1 MEHMTAEQAAKAAE
15 GLTFEKVWA
24 AMMESGKRADQQME
38 QFREQ
43 LRESRLEAERQME
56 ESRLETER
64 QMKESRLEAERQMKE
79 SQRENDKLI
88 KEMQKSI
95 GGLGNSLGRF
105 MEEMFSAELHKKF
118 SDIGFAFSKQAE
130 RVKFNEN
137 KQVIAEVDLF
147 LENGD
152 YVMLVEVKTDLSIG
166 DVDRHIEKI
175 ETIRKYMDAR
185 SDGRKIVGA
194 VAGGIVPEKVLMYAQ
209 SNGLYVVVQS
219 GDAVEIADMSMN
231 FTAREW

>member
-1 MEHMTAEQAAKAAE
+1 MEPMTAEQAAKAAE

-38 QFREQ
+38 QLRDQ
-43 LRESRLEAERQME
+43 MRESRLEADKQM
-56 ESRLETER
+56 
-64 QMKESRLEAERQMKE
+64 
-79 SQRENDKLI
+79 

-95 GGLGNSLGRF
+95 GGLGNSLGRLT
-105 MEEMFSAELHKKF
+105 EEMFSAELYKKF
-118 SDIGFAFSKQAE
+118 SDIGFTFTKQAE

-147 LENGD
+147 LENGE
-152 YVMLVEVKTDLSIG
+152 YVMLVEIKTDLSIS

-175 ETIRKYMDAR
+175 GIIRKYMDTRGDA
-185 SDGRKIVGA
+185 RKIVGA
-194 VAGGIVPEKVLMYAQ
+194 VAGGIVPEKVLKYAQ
-209 SNGLYVVVQS
+209 SRGLYVVVQS
-219 GDAVEIADMSMN
+219 GDAVEIANISMS